1 MEYNIIITQEENMAP
16 SKMQPRMFGEDD
28 LPLFS
33 GTAPTGYVDIFVM
46 ETIPQTNQD
55 NFITTEANE

>member
-1 MEYNIIITQEENMAP
+1 MAP

-55 NFITTEANE
+55 NFLNIITTEANE